1 MRTTLSDPFE
11 TIAGSWI
18 PKTVLASF
26 ALGLLITA
34 AIAIAQ
40 NVYVW
45 TANVPPQGLATIDA
59 GRLGMVVGTSGIATA
74 FLTAFLVTRFGAE
87 RNYRRGRE
95 PIPHLTLTLTV
106 TRTPASRSHDAVIL
120 TLHAK
125 NTGTALCKIRAIR
138 WSASALSP
146 YDDQSV
152 ESMTQQFEQRHE
164 HLERIEF
171 PWQLA
176 FQDTII
182 YDKAIEPGQTDQ
194 STYLYLV
201 DSQIDAIM
209 ASAFVYNN
217 SAAFTTPGWYVRTP
231 HLKPE

>member
-1 MRTTLSDPFE
+1 MRTTRSDPFE

-26 ALGLLITA
+26 VLGLLITA

-45 TANVPPQGLATIDA
+45 TASVPPRGLATIDA
-59 GRLGMVVGTSGIATA
+59 GRLGMVVGTSGIAA
-74 FLTAFLVTRFGAE
+74 AFLVTRFGAE

-125 NTGTALCKIRAIR
+125 NAGTALCKIRAIR

-152 ESMTQQFEQRHE
+152 ESLTQQFEQRHE

-176 FQDTII
+176 LQDTII

-217 SAAFTTPGWYVRTP
+217 STAFSTPGWYVRTP

>member
-1 MRTTLSDPFE
+1 M
-11 TIAGSWI
+11 
-18 PKTVLASF
+18 LASF

-87 RNYRRGRE
+87 RNYRRSRE
-95 PIPHLTLTLTV
+95 PIPHLTLTV
-106 TRTPASRSHDAVIL
+106 TRTPSSRSHDVVVL

-125 NTGTALCKIRAIR
+125 NTGTALGKIGAIR

-152 ESMTQQFEQRHE
+152 ERMTQQFEQCHE

-201 DSQIDAIM
+201 DSRIDAIM

-217 SAAFTTPGWYVRTP
+217 STAFSTPGWYVRTP

>member
-1 MRTTLSDPFE
+1 MRTTRSDPFE

-87 RNYRRGRE
+87 RNYRRSRE

-106 TRTPASRSHDAVIL
+106 TRTPSSRSHDAVVL

-125 NTGTALCKIRAIR
+125 NTGTALGKIGAIR

-152 ESMTQQFEQRHE
+152 ESLTQQFEQCHE

-182 YDKAIEPGQTDQ
+182 YDKTIEPGQTDQ

-201 DSQIDAIM
+201 DSRIDAIM

-217 SAAFTTPGWYVRTP
+217 STAFSTPGWYVRTP

>member
-1 MRTTLSDPFE
+1 MP
-11 TIAGSWI
+11 
-18 PKTVLASF
+18 
-26 ALGLLITA
+26 
-34 AIAIAQ
+34 
-40 NVYVW
+40 
-45 TANVPPQGLATIDA
+45 
-59 GRLGMVVGTSGIATA
+59 
-74 FLTAFLVTRFGAE
+74 
-87 RNYRRGRE
+87 
-95 PIPHLTLTLTV
+95 
-106 TRTPASRSHDAVIL
+106 
-120 TLHAK
+120 
-125 NTGTALCKIRAIR
+125 
-138 WSASALSP
+138 
-146 YDDQSV
+146 
-152 ESMTQQFEQRHE
+152 QQFEQCHE

-171 PWQLA
+171 PWQSA

>member
-1 MRTTLSDPFE
+1 M
-11 TIAGSWI
+11 
-18 PKTVLASF
+18 LASF

-34 AIAIAQ
+34 AIAIAIAQ

-45 TANVPPQGLATIDA
+45 TANVPPRGLATIDA
-59 GRLGMVVGTSGIATA
+59 GRLGMVVGTSGIA
-74 FLTAFLVTRFGAE
+74 TAFLVTRFGAE

-125 NTGTALCKIRAIR
+125 NAGTALCKIRAIR

-182 YDKAIEPGQTDQ
+182 YDKTIEPGQTDQ

-217 SAAFTTPGWYVRTP
+217 STAFSTPGWYVRTP

>member
-1 MRTTLSDPFE
+1 MRTTRSDPFE

-26 ALGLLITA
+26 VLGLLITA
-34 AIAIAQ
+34 AIAIAIAQ

-45 TANVPPQGLATIDA
+45 TANVPPRGLTTIDA

-87 RNYRRGRE
+87 RNYRRSRE
-95 PIPHLTLTLTV
+95 PIPHLTLTLTLTV
-106 TRTPASRSHDAVIL
+106 TRTPSSRSHDAVVL

-125 NTGTALCKIRAIR
+125 NTGTAIGKIGAIR

-152 ESMTQQFEQRHE
+152 
-164 HLERIEF
+164 
-171 PWQLA
+171 
-176 FQDTII
+176 
-182 YDKAIEPGQTDQ
+182 
-194 STYLYLV
+194 
-201 DSQIDAIM
+201 
-209 ASAFVYNN
+209 
-217 SAAFTTPGWYVRTP
+217 
-231 HLKPE
+231 